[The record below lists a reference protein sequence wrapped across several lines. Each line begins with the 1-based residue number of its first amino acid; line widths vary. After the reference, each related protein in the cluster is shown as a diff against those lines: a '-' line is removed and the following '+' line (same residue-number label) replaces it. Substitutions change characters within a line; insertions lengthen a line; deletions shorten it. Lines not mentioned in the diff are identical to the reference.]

1 MGESAKLTNVAEG
14 GAAPSDGEAESTS
27 GSVGFEGQ
35 MDRLSL
41 EQALRDFEIANGR
54 VIDLTR
60 RLLEAND
67 QIHDLKQHIE
77 NSRLRVIL
85 IKRPLT
91 FLKLT
96 FVGTA
101 AKKARNALRS
111 RKG

>member
-1 MGESAKLTNVAEG
+1 MGESANLTNVAEG
-14 GAAPSDGEAESTS
+14 GAEASGRAAGSTPGPS
-27 GSVGFEGQ
+27 GFEGQ

-41 EQALRDFEIANGR
+41 EQALRDFEVANGR

-67 QIHDLKQHIE
+67 QIRDLKEHIE
-77 NSRLRVIL
+77 SSRLRVVL
-85 IKRPLT
+85 FKRPLA
-91 FLKLT
+91 FLKST

-101 AKKARNALRS
+101 AKKARDALRS